1 MEKMLTPMNTFETG
15 SLRPCTGIVCFPR
28 PSARPSLALLS
39 CPPFPVHRQHNRLL
53 WKGAPN
59 DQESMD

>member
-1 MEKMLTPMNTFETG
+1 MEKKLTPMNTFETW
-15 SLRPCTGIVCFPR
+15 SLRPCWYCLIPSS
-28 PSARPSLALLS
+28 SARPSLALLS
-39 CPPFPVHRQHNRLL
+39 RPSFPVHRQHNRLL